1 MRECNLMDPGMLNRD
16 NEDVN
21 PISAPE
27 MQAKLAAVRA
37 KSLKDRHLEGPPFPG
52 VKGESVRFYLSLR
65 ATIAKLKAARE
76 KAGLTLVEVE
86 IRSGISEEMLRSLEL
101 GTAMNPTWKIM
112 GDYANA
118 VGMNLVISAEVKTD

>member
-1 MRECNLMDPGMLNRD
+1 MDPGMLNRD

-37 KSLKDRHLEGPPFPG
+37 KSFKDRHLEGPPFPG

-65 ATIAKLKAARE
+65 ATIAKLKAARMSR
-76 KAGLTLVEVE
+76 LTSTQHSTQPQACKTNHTGEPGA
-86 IRSGISEEMLRSLEL
+86 SATG
-101 GTAMNPTWKIM
+101 
-112 GDYANA
+112 AN
-118 VGMNLVISAEVKTD
+118 